1 MTPIENKTIVMNH
14 VRQIHG
20 GQLKDLITRFFYK
33 DNHLCFQIQ
42 LYVEGGEVIAY
53 KEFDDYTEY
62 KRAFSHLQ
70 EVRASGGFLKLP
82 EINFKK
88 QAAFSKVAWFSE
100 SIETIYKIKLGYRY
114 AFSSRLS
121 AIFPKDFHLVSLQP
135 YSGHSTKEIF

>member
-1 MTPIENKTIVMNH
+1 MNAVMTPVENKTIMMSH

-70 EVRASGGFLKLP
+70 ELRASGGFLKVP

-88 QAAFSKVAWFSE
+88 PATLSKVA
-100 SIETIYKIKLGYRY
+100 
-114 AFSSRLS
+114 
-121 AIFPKDFHLVSLQP
+121 
-135 YSGHSTKEIF
+135 